1 VGRLT
6 LLGVLAAL
14 VVAPPASAKWCVR
27 ITASPARPVV
37 GAPVTIRVQT
47 FQPDS
52 RGDGKFEPGERLVL
66 LSPAPI
72 LLAYSPQG
80 VMQNPTLRQR
90 RDDGSIWE
98 ATVTLRRTGVWRLRT
113 ADEGPVLPGCRG
125 RIQLRVAARR

>member
-1 VGRLT
+1 MKRLT

-47 FQPDS
+47 FHAVS
-52 RGDGKFEPGERLVL
+52 RGGKIEPGKPLVL

-80 VMQNPTLRQR
+80 VMENPTLRQR
-90 RDDGSIWE
+90 RDRSIWE
-98 ATVTLRRTGVWRLRT
+98 GTVRFGRAGVWRLRT
-113 ADEGPVLPGCRG
+113 ADEAPVLRGCLG